1 MNKLQFTLPFLRFKE
16 FSDDYIF
23 IKLDQISELQKNGSL
38 SKTDI
43 HNEGKFKCILYGELF
58 TTYDSIIKSESILS
72 KTNKKSKLLTNSNCI
87 VFPSSSTTLVDFFPC
102 SSIKTSGV
110 MLGQDINCFF
120 VNDNN
125 SSDYLSYFFSKKSNK
140 IKIFRLTEG
149 STINHLYG
157 NYLKSF
163 TMCISNN
170 IKEQIKISKF
180 FSLLDKHIELWERK
194 LQLYLLFFNYY
205 HKYFFNLKIT
215 EMDCK
220 INDYYCIPLK
230 KAIDKNKY
238 INYKKMILKLN
249 NQGYELTNDSPIATE
264 KGRSYFVR
272 EKNEL
277 LIGKQNIHNSSF
289 YVLDD
294 IGDKFVTSNALMS
307 LISKED
313 ISTKYLYYFMKQKR
327 WLYYVD
333 SLNLSTGQKE
343 YSEKQILNLPFKII
357 NSHKKIV
364 NFLEHIEKEISFIK
378 TKISF
383 LKNKKEF
390 FLNKLFV

>member
-1 MNKLQFTLPFLRFKE
+1 MSKLQFTLPFLRFKE

-72 KTNKKSKLLTNSNCI
+72 KTNKMSKLLTNSNCI

-157 NYLKSF
+157 NYLKNF

-194 LQLYLLFFNYY
+194 LQLCL
-205 HKYFFNLKIT
+205 
-215 EMDCK
+215 
-220 INDYYCIPLK
+220 LK
-230 KAIDKNKY
+230 KKY
-238 INYKKMILKLN
+238 Y
-249 NQGYELTNDSPIATE
+249 
-264 KGRSYFVR
+264 
-272 EKNEL
+272 
-277 LIGKQNIHNSSF
+277 
-289 YVLDD
+289 
-294 IGDKFVTSNALMS
+294 
-307 LISKED
+307 
-313 ISTKYLYYFMKQKR
+313 
-327 WLYYVD
+327 
-333 SLNLSTGQKE
+333 
-343 YSEKQILNLPFKII
+343 
-357 NSHKKIV
+357 
-364 NFLEHIEKEISFIK
+364 
-378 TKISF
+378 
-383 LKNKKEF
+383 
-390 FLNKLFV
+390 LNKLYIDNDLFPHLRFKEFNNGESKYKCDNLFNLCSFVKSGGTPASTNKDYYSGNIPFCSISDFDKNYLKCTKKYISDQAILDSSSFIFPKNNILLSIYASIGEVAINLIDVALPQSILGIIVSKIDLYYLFHLLQTNNIKRFFVNYSEQGTQPNLSKKTLKFLKI